1 MLTECPFLV
10 GLIRDQLRAEILVVI
25 KGFLSS
31 KDCISLYSGT
41 SWNGDTKL
49 PCEETRETED

>member
-1 MLTECPFLV
+1 MLTERPFPV
-10 GLIRDQLRAEILVVI
+10 GLLRDQLCAKILV
-25 KGFLSS
+25 KGFLSR